1 MQRFV
6 LVVGCIGLLLLS
18 GCGQSGDSDKSSQ
31 GHMLQ
36 KSQDQLESAEQAA
49 KELADAAAKRAEELE
64 KARQ

>member
-1 MQRFV
+1 MQRLV
-6 LVVGCIGLLLLS
+6 LVVGCIGLLVLS

-36 KSQDQLESAEQAA
+36 KSQDQLDTAAQRA
-49 KELADAAAKRAEELE
+49 KEMAEAAAKRAEEIE